1 MQYVHALHDG
11 PIIQRR
17 SSTQLYFTCQGDTL
31 ANANS
36 TSLPPP
42 NTPAPRKNFYFIFCI
57 KICIYCMNPNQVS
70 SYQFEDW

>member
-17 SSTQLYFTCQGDTL
+17 PSTQLYFTCQGDTL

-42 NTPAPRKNFYFIFCI
+42 TPPIPPKLFFACQDLVFTAL
-57 KICIYCMNPNQVS
+57 NPNQVS
-70 SYQFEDW
+70 YKPQFGDW